1 MLKRNRKI
9 CIGLSLIMML
19 CTTGITGC
27 GKSKKEDDIAKIYEN
42 QVALPNEV
50 SSVAAFTTDK
60 NSIYIFGTDTDKKYV
75 GIYKTS
81 DFGKKWEKLDKNS
94 PEVNSRIDQAVL
106 KTNGDSYILT
116 DNVSQ
121 NNTEENS
128 KEPDNYALN
137 KIVDGKEQSV
147 NNEGIDQLK
156 IVGDDVFFVKKGT
169 VYSENGE
176 KMFST
181 HGQFSGRIDSL
192 TKANGLYY
200 LEQEGSVKAFEQK
213 TYKEVKNDRLIK
225 KLNKVS
231 EDGTM
236 NVTMSSDDKDR
247 IKMLTQ
253 NNVYTFT
260 NGKLESKK
268 KLVNATIN
276 SRATIIKDSKSFEN
290 GLLVQTSN
298 QINDK
303 LVYVSDKKMKK
314 KNNLRVY
321 SLYQNEYLNTIV
333 SEYASKNPDTSIEM
347 EIGIDDE
354 DDNKTPSDAIKK
366 LNTEMLAG
374 DGPDIIMLDGLS
386 VDKLIKQKMLV
397 DLTTLRSKIKS
408 QNNLLN
414 NIVDENTNKA
424 YEIPTHFSISTKVG
438 TKEFCKADSV
448 KEYYDKFSEMGKKSK
463 PAFYTENYCDILDCI
478 YKNYIASGI
487 EKNNLKESDVNYYF
501 KLANKLMNIK
511 KKTGSE
517 DNELT
522 FDMHGT
528 KDVHY
533 QGESVSKIYSGD
545 VQATIEEEITSGGI
559 SQLQLIKEK
568 SGIESMI
575 INNNYYEPIERM
587 AICKKC
593 KCVDEAKDFIEE
605 AVSKENQA
613 TDMLDGFPVNVEALN
628 KYLSYETSVFIGKN
642 QQLQPITSEQQV
654 QWIET
659 FKNLKNPVIVD
670 SSIKYIVYEQVN
682 QLNKGKVTIDDATK
696 NVIQKVKLY
705 QKEN

>member
-27 GKSKKEDDIAKIYEN
+27 GKSKKEDDIAKVYEN

-60 NSIYIFGTDTDKKYV
+60 NSIYILGTDTDKKYV
-75 GIYKTS
+75 GTYKTS

-116 DNVSQ
+116 DNESQ

-128 KEPDNYALN
+128 KEPDNYVLN

-231 EDGTM
+231 EGGTM

-276 SRATIIKDSKSFEN
+276 SRTTILMDSQYFEN
-290 GLLVQTSN
+290 GILVQTSN
-298 QINDK
+298 DITNK
-303 LVYVSDKKMKK
+303 LVYISDKKIKR
-314 KNNLRVY
+314 KNNIKLY
-321 SLYQNEYLNTIV
+321 SLYQNIYINNIV
-333 SEYASKNPDTSIEM
+333 REYASKHPETNVELEVGIPENDENTTS
-347 EIGIDDE
+347 
-354 DDNKTPSDAIKK
+354 SDAIKK
-366 LNTEMLAG
+366 VNTELLSG
-374 DGPDIIMLDGLS
+374 NGPDIIIVDGLS
-386 VDKLIKQKMLV
+386 TKKMKKSGVLE
-397 DLTTLRSKIKS
+397 DITELRNKIESKY
-408 QNNLLN
+408 NVFN
-414 NIVDENTNKA
+414 NILEEDSKTA
-424 YEIPTHFSISTKVG
+424 YEIPTHFSFSVQAG
-438 TKEFCKADSV
+438 TKKFTNADSIR
-448 KEYYDKFSEMGKKSK
+448 KIYNDFDEMGKKSK
-463 PAFYTENYCDILDCI
+463 PAYITETYCEIMKQI
-478 YKNYIASGI
+478 YKNYLSTNI
-487 EKNNLKESDVNYYF
+487 ENGKLNESEIRDYF
-501 KLANKLMNIK
+501 KLANKLINIK
-511 KKTGSE
+511 KKTGAE
-517 DNELT
+517 DEELS
-522 FDMHGT
+522 FDMLSMKGMI
-528 KDVHY
+528 Y
-533 QGESVSKIYSGD
+533 QESGCYSVNKGKA
-545 VQATIEEEITSGGI
+545 QASIEAIVANGGLVELAKLDQN
-559 SQLQLIKEK
+559 SNLTYKVIKENKYTPLYSMAINKK
-568 SGIESMI
+568 SKKKKIAEDFIIES
-575 INNNYYEPIERM
+575 IN
-587 AICKKC
+587 K
-593 KCVDEAKDFIEE
+593 
-605 AVSKENQA
+605 SNQES
-613 TDMLDGFPVNVEALN
+613 DKLEGIPVNLDALDSF
-628 KYLSYETSVFIGKN
+628 YSSSTYIFEGTD
-642 QQLQPITSEQQV
+642 QLPCLNAEQQMKYTEFMKSLRKP
-654 QWIET
+654 I
-659 FKNLKNPVIVD
+659 IVD
-670 SSIKYIVYEQVN
+670 SSCEDIVYEQVN
-682 QLNKGKVTIDDATK
+682 LLNKGKVTIDDATK